1 MTDIIKFKKSV
12 PTVGKS
18 FRLLDFAVFD
28 ERPQK
33 EHSSDEDSGNGF
45 SARRTNTDEAKFM
58 IQMFGVSEK
67 GETCCI
73 FVNDFK
79 PFFYVKVGNS
89 WNHSDAGALLREIKK
104 NVGKFYEDSVLSA
117 ELVEYQKLYGFS
129 GGRKDKFVKFT
140 FTKFKNKISV
150 PIKLLIRLLA

>member
-89 WNHSDAGALLREIKK
+89 WTHSDAGALLREIKK
-104 NVGKFYEDSVLSA
+104 NVGKFIDNYN
-117 ELVEYQKLYGFS
+117 VECQGNRYTA
-129 GGRKDKFVKFT
+129 DH
-140 FTKFKNKISV
+140 I
-150 PIKLLIRLLA
+150 LIATGSRPCTPNI